1 MKSPSFTL
9 KQLNYFA
16 TSAQLGK
23 ISSAAVELGISQSA
37 ITTAILDLEEL
48 LNTQLLER
56 HPGGVTPTFR
66 GQMFLVHA
74 ENILS
79 AAADAQRAPF
89 RAGADVRGTLRLSAS
104 YVVVGYFLMP
114 IIAKFRRV
122 CPNIEIELSEMERL
136 DCENGLVNGDIDLAV
151 LLTSNL
157 ENSKLLHSARLLR
170 SRRQLWVS
178 ADSPLL
184 DKKEVSLRDVEQ
196 VPYVFLGVDDGE
208 KVTRSYW
215 DSYGLAP
222 NVRLRTTS
230 MEAMREWIALGLGV
244 TIVADIVY
252 RPWSL
257 DGRKIERIPV
267 VEGVPS
273 MEIGLAWKRDD
284 ELSPAATAFRD
295 FITQA
300 AGRIEGVD

>member
-1 MKSPSFTL
+1 MKSPRFTL

-23 ISSAAVELGISQSA
+23 ISSAAIELGISQSA
-37 ITTAILDLEEL
+37 ITTAILDLERLFE
-48 LNTQLLER
+48 TELLER
-56 HPGGVTPTFR
+56 HPGGVTPTYR

-89 RAGADVRGTLRLSAS
+89 RAGSDVRGVLRLSAS

-114 IIAKFRRV
+114 ILAKFQRV
-122 CPNIEIELSEMERL
+122 CPNIEIELSESDRPT
-136 DCENGLVNGDIDLAV
+136 CEMGLIDGTIDLAV

-157 ENSKLLHSARLLR
+157 EHAESLQGARLLR

-178 ADSPLL
+178 DDSPLL
-184 DKKEVSLRDVEQ
+184 DKKEVRLRDIEHI
-196 VPYVFLGVDDGE
+196 PYVFLDVEDGE

-215 DSYGLAP
+215 KSYGLTP
-222 NVRLRTTS
+222 NVRLHTTS

-267 VEGVPS
+267 VEGIPS
-273 MEIGLAWKRDD
+273 MEIGLAWKRGN
-284 ELSPAATAFRD
+284 ELSPPASAFRD